1 MTGIAVPTD
10 VQEPQ
15 VPRRG
20 SSKRSGR
27 RWLLL
32 TPALAVLALAI
43 VGPWITP
50 YDPRK
55 VVARPLLPPSGDHWF
70 GTDDNG
76 LDVFSQVIAAA
87 RYDVLIALGVVFF
100 ATVGGIAVGLAIGMN
115 ESQGG
120 PVGWFARLMS
130 RSVDFIQA
138 IPSMLFG
145 LIAVAFFGA
154 STLSLVIILAVIL
167 SPYQIRLV
175 RTEVL
180 QVRGEAYVDAARLAG
195 TSEFRLTLRHVLPN
209 AVRPA
214 MYYMSVIFGVS
225 IMLLAALGFLGV
237 GLPPPTP
244 EWGSMVSR
252 GASGVSS
259 GRWWPAAFPLVFLM
273 TTVAMVALGFSA
285 FQRRDDKR

>member
-1 MTGIAVPTD
+1 M
-10 VQEPQ
+10 
-15 VPRRG
+15 
-20 SSKRSGR
+20 
-27 RWLLL
+27 
-32 TPALAVLALAI
+32 
-43 VGPWITP
+43 
-50 YDPRK
+50 
-55 VVARPLLPPSGDHWF
+55 VARPLLPPSGDHWF